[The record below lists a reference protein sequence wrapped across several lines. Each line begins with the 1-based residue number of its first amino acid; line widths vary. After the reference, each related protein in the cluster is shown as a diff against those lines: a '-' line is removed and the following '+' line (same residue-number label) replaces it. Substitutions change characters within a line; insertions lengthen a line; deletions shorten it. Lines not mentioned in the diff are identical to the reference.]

1 MTMIYLDN
9 GATTPADSDILA
21 GMATIELE
29 YFANTSSNHRLGL
42 DARQALDD
50 ARSRVAKAFGG
61 RAREVI
67 FTSGGTEAITLAI
80 LGSAG
85 KRPGRIA
92 ISAVEHSAVKEAAKW
107 LQDHRDWSVDI
118 VPVNPFGQVDVETL
132 RAHLSKDTRI
142 VATMMVNNEIGAI
155 NPINNISQVVKKQAP
170 RAKLI
175 VDAVQAFGK
184 VPFNVSNLGADCV
197 AVAAHKLHGPKGCG
211 AVWSGHALA
220 PMAKGGGQ
228 EFGQR
233 GGTPSLA
240 NAWALGEAYER
251 QWAAREQICL
261 LRDELWRLLLDAL
274 PDIELT
280 GPPFESGRV
289 CNNIHICIPGLPT
302 EPVLNAL
309 SAEGVFVSGGSAC
322 SAGRFS
328 AVLAALDRRPEEG
341 AFLRLTI
348 GRFNKRAELPIAVD
362 KLRAVVADLRRVYG

>member
-9 GATTPADSDILA
+9 GATTPPDPDILD
-21 GMATIELE
+21 GMAAIEVE
-29 YFANTSSNHRLGL
+29 HFGNTSSSHRLGL
-42 DARQALDD
+42 EAQQALDD
-50 ARSRVAKAFGG
+50 ARARVAQAFGG
-61 RAREVI
+61 RARNVI
-67 FTSGGTEAITLAI
+67 FTGGGTEAITLAI

-85 KRPGRIA
+85 PRPGRIA

-107 LQDHRDWSVDI
+107 LHENRAWSVDV
-118 VPVNPFGQVDVETL
+118 VPVNAFGQVDTETL
-132 RAHLSKDTRI
+132 RAHVSKDTRI

-155 NPINNISQVVKKQAP
+155 NPIQAIGQVVKQRAP

-184 VPFNVSNLGADCV
+184 VPFNVADLGADCV

-211 AVWSGHALA
+211 ALWSRHALT

-233 GGTPSLA
+233 GGTPSLS

-251 QWAAREQICL
+251 QWAAREQIL
-261 LRDELWRLLLDAL
+261 SLRDHLWALLLDAL

-280 GPPFESGRV
+280 GPPFDSGRV

-328 AVLAALDRRPEEG
+328 SVLEALGRRPQEG
-341 AFLRLTI
+341 AFIRLTV
-348 GRFNKRAELPIAVD
+348 GRFNVPAELPNAVD
-362 KLRAVVADLRRVYG
+362 KIREVVADLRRVYG